1 MNMSPLYFQI
11 QFELKINNYIFWA
24 TLSLAIFFSCQLLSA
39 AYTRWWKTLDASFG
53 LSRKN
58 LSTTQIEIFSVTD
71 LIYIIDKPCIKFF
84 MKFWSWS
91 FIFVLVLVSESFLY
105 KFP

>member
-24 TLSLAIFFSCQLLSA
+24 TLSLAFFFSCQLLSA

-71 LIYIIDKPCIKFF
+71 LIYIIDKLCVKFF